1 MNLEE
6 IVSTMLNGEPIHDS
20 IIIGTIFIVF
30 MAFYG
35 AIYGAMFS
43 IFNKNK

>member
-6 IVSTMLNGEPIHDS
+6 IVSNMLNGEPLHDS

-30 MAFYG
+30 MSFYG
-35 AIYGAMFS
+35 AVFGAMFS
-43 IFNKNK
+43 IFNENK